1 MANTFTLNY
10 SYTKP
15 EIGADSNLW
24 GTHWN
29 ENLDRMDS
37 QLFKSLD
44 KSLTTSQ
51 NLSGAITLPVNGL
64 NVGSGQLNVSG
75 GNVSATGS
83 ITSSTSLI
91 STGTLAITGAATFAS
106 TLGVTGVTTLS
117 GALNVSG
124 ATALASN
131 GLNVGSGQLAVS
143 SGNVSTSGNLS
154 VSGTFN
160 SSGAATMSS
169 TLNVLGVATLA
180 SNGLNVGSG
189 QLQVTGGNV
198 GVSGNFSSSGNGSF
212 GGTLGVTGSATFS
225 STMAVTG
232 AATFSGS
239 VTVPTPSSG
248 GHATTKTYVDNADAL
263 KLSLTGGTMSG
274 GLTIQNTAPTITMAD
289 TDNGTFSIHCN
300 SALIGFLGTAGGW
313 ISRTDNSGNFTA
325 TGNVTAYSDERI
337 KDDIHTIEY
346 AVARLKAL
354 RGVYYKRKDTGAP
367 GVGVIA
373 QEVQQIFP
381 EVVHENEDGMLSV
394 AYGNLVGVLIEAVKE
409 LADRVEELE
418 YRA

>member
-1 MANTFTLNY
+1 MANTYTLNY
-10 SYTKP
+10 SILKP
-15 EIGADSNLW
+15 EVGADSNLW
-24 GTHWN
+24 GTHLN
-29 ENLDRMDS
+29 ADLDQIDA

-44 KSLTTSQ
+44 KSLTSSQ
-51 NLSGAITLPVNGL
+51 NLAGAITLPANGL

-75 GNVSATGS
+75 GNVTASGS

-91 STGTLAITGAATFAS
+91 STGTLAITGAATFSS
-106 TLGVTGVTTLS
+106 TLAVTGTTTLS

-131 GLNVGSGQLAVS
+131 GLNVGLGQLAVS
-143 SGNVSTSGNLS
+143 SGNVSMSGNLG
-154 VSGTFN
+154 VTGTF
-160 SSGAATMSS
+160 SSGAASLGS
-169 TLNVLGVATLA
+169 TLNVVGATTLA

-189 QLQVTGGNV
+189 QLQVSGGNV
-198 GVSGNFSSSGNGSF
+198 LANGSLSVSSNGSF
-212 GGTLGVTGSATFS
+212 GGTLGVTGAATFS

-232 AATFSGS
+232 AATFSS
-239 VTVPTPSSG
+239 NVTVATPSSG
-248 GHATTKTYVDNADAL
+248 GHATTKTYVDNADNL

-337 KDDIHTIEY
+337 KDNIHTIEY
-346 AVARLKAL
+346 AIDRVRAL
-354 RGVYYKRKDTGAP
+354 RGVYYTRKDTGAP

-373 QEVQQIFP
+373 QEVQSVFP
-381 EVVHENEDGMLSV
+381 EVVQEHSDGILSV